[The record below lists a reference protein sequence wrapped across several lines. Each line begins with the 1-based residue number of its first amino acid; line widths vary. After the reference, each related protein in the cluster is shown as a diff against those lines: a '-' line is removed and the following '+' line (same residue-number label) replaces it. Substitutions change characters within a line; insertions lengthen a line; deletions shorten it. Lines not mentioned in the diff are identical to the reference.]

1 MSEKIKLMWICFPF
15 SPTESLPEGKAQ
27 QCSGCGK
34 TVWGSNSSLKRMK
47 DSFPDYDFAGNPP
60 EVFCMGCA
68 QPRMVTQALKG
79 NEVKINLPSSE
90 QFEEL
95 RKVMNKNNPN
105 VN

>member
-1 MSEKIKLMWICFPF
+1 
-15 SPTESLPEGKAQ
+15 
-27 QCSGCGK
+27 
-34 TVWGSNSSLKRMK
+34 
-47 DSFPDYDFAGNPP
+47 
-60 EVFCMGCA
+60 MGCA